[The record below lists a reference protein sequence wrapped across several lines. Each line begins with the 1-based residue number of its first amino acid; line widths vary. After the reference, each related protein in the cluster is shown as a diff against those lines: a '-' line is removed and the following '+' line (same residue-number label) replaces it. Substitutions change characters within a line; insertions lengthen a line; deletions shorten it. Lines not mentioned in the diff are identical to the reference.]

1 MPTNCVWIDGVADA
15 ITDKYLA
22 RQFSKFGSVVTCD
35 INRAR
40 GHALVTFESVSVRL
54 SGCVAWAD

>member
-1 MPTNCVWIDGVADA
+1 MPTNCVWIDNVADA

-22 RQFSKFGSVVTCD
+22 RQFSKFGSVVACH

-40 GHALVTFESVSVRL
+40 GHALVTFETVSL
-54 SGCVAWAD
+54 